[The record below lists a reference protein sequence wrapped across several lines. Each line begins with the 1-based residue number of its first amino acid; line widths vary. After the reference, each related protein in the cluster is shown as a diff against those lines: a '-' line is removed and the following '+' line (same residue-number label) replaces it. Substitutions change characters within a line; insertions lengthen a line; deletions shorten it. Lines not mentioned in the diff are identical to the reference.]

1 MSMKFK
7 NIFGLIAVVFSFNAC
22 WIGDL
27 DDIDVDSGATV
38 IQVLCQ
44 NGETT
49 IFCDLAYRGEVYT
62 YGTAIGAPIT
72 GHVLGQARAGG
83 VDPNTGERCVS
94 EVKTVFAPSDSA
106 FLAWID
112 DYPQWETVYDIPADT
127 VDLIL
132 RHHIFLGN
140 KLFVQIENT
149 VCSER
154 QIVFGNANP
163 YKMWAGGDWIFARN
177 ATTGD
182 VFPLSEATGDFATQA
197 IFTPDMTTSD
207 GAVYVIS
214 KVLAPF

>member
-1 MSMKFK
+1 MKFR
-7 NIFGLIAVVFSFNAC
+7 NIIGLFVIALSFNAC
-22 WIGDL
+22 WIGDH
-27 DDIDVDSGATV
+27 DDIEVESSSTV

-49 IFCDLAYRGEVYT
+49 LFCDLAYRGQVYT
-62 YGTAIGAPIT
+62 YGTAIGAPVT

-83 VDPNTGERCVS
+83 VDPVTGERCVS

-106 FLAWID
+106 FLAWLED
-112 DYPQWETVYDIPADT
+112 FPQWETVYDIPADT

-132 RHHIFLGN
+132 RHHIFLGK

-163 YKMWAGGDWIFARN
+163 YKMWAGGFWIFAVSPG
-177 ATTGD
+177 GD
-182 VFPLSEATGDFATQA
+182 VFPLSLETGDFADQA

-207 GAVYVIS
+207 GVVYVIS